1 MIGAVL
7 IFVYYKF
14 YEGENNMKKGVYQLT
29 LQTLSLIVGFMA
41 WSIIS
46 PLMPFIT
53 QDIQISASQ
62 VSVILAIPVILG
74 SVLRVP
80 FGYLT
85 NIIGAKWVFFSSFII
100 LLFPIFFL
108 GQAQSTTMLMVCGFF
123 LGVGGAIFSVGVTA
137 LPKYFSKDKVGL
149 ANGIYGMGNIGTA
162 ISSFCAPVL
171 AGLIGWQS
179 TVRSYLIII
188 GLFAVLM
195 FLLGDNKEAK
205 VKVPLMSQMKVLSKN
220 YKLYYL
226 SLWYFIT
233 FGAFVAF
240 GLFLPNYLVHHFE
253 IDKVDAGI
261 RSGVFIALATFLR
274 PLGGV
279 LGDKFNAVK
288 MLIID
293 FMFLIIGGM
302 ILSLFDGMIHFT
314 IGCLAISIC
323 AGIGNGLVFKLVPS
337 YFSKEAG
344 SANGIVS
351 MMGGLGGFFPPL
363 VITFVTGLTGSSH
376 LAFGLLVLF
385 ALIALMTMIHLYKK
399 ENISN
404 ISTIYDK

>member
-1 MIGAVL
+1 
-7 IFVYYKF
+7 
-14 YEGENNMKKGVYQLT
+14 MKKGVYQLT
-29 LQTLSLIVGFMA
+29 LQTFSLIVGFMA

-53 QDIQISASQ
+53 QDIKISASQ
-62 VSVILAIPVILG
+62 ISIILAIPVILG

-85 NIIGAKWVFFSSFII
+85 NIIGAKWVFFSSFIV

-108 GQAQSTTMLMVCGFF
+108 GQAQSTTMLIICGFF

-137 LPKYFSKDKVGL
+137 LPKYFTKDKVGL

-171 AGLIGWQS
+171 AGLIGWQN

-188 GLFAVLM
+188 SLFAVLM
-195 FLLGDNKEAK
+195 FLLGDNKEPK
-205 VKVPLMSQMKVLSKN
+205 VKVPLISQVKVLAKN

-226 SLWYFIT
+226 SFWYFIT

-240 GLFLPNYLVHHFE
+240 GLFLPNYLVHHFT

-261 RSGVFIALATFLR
+261 RSGIFIALATFLR

-288 MLIID
+288 VLIID
-293 FMFLIIGGM
+293 FVIMIIGGL
-302 ILSLFDGMIHFT
+302 ILTLFDGIIYFT
-314 IGCLAISIC
+314 IGCLTISVF

-385 ALIALMTMIHLYKK
+385 ALIALIAMVHLYKK
-399 ENISN
+399 ETVIGTTLYS
-404 ISTIYDK
+404 D

>member
-1 MIGAVL
+1 
-7 IFVYYKF
+7 
-14 YEGENNMKKGVYQLT
+14 MKKGVYQLT
-29 LQTLSLIVGFMA
+29 LQTFSLIVGFMA

-53 QDIQISASQ
+53 QDIKISASQ
-62 VSVILAIPVILG
+62 ISIILAIPIILG

-85 NIIGAKWVFFSSFII
+85 NIIGAKWVFFSSFIV

-108 GQAQSTTMLMVCGFF
+108 GQAQSTTMLIICGFF

-137 LPKYFSKDKVGL
+137 LPKYFTKDKVGL

-171 AGLIGWQS
+171 AGLIGWQN

-188 GLFAVLM
+188 SLFAVLM
-195 FLLGDNKEAK
+195 FLLGDNKEPK
-205 VKVPLMSQMKVLSKN
+205 VKVPLISQVKVLAKN

-226 SLWYFIT
+226 SFWYFIT

-240 GLFLPNYLVHHFE
+240 GLFLPNYLVHHFT

-261 RSGVFIALATFLR
+261 RSGIFIALATFLR

-288 MLIID
+288 VLIID
-293 FMFLIIGGM
+293 FVIMIIGGL
-302 ILSLFDGMIHFT
+302 ILTLFDGIIYFT
-314 IGCLAISIC
+314 IGCLTISVC

-385 ALIALMTMIHLYKK
+385 ALIALITMVHLYKK
-399 ENISN
+399 ETEIGTTLYS
-404 ISTIYDK
+404 D